1 MSVSYSRRMTDS
13 PAAQLYELVSTIAP
27 EKDPATVIR
36 LGDEHWPEIRERG
49 ANAHDAETC
58 RLVGLACALT
68 GRLDVVEVWR
78 SRAEIRFAEVGW
90 LDGTATV
97 ISSRALAELA
107 RANDDYVRGRTLD
120 AIEGSVAAYEIV
132 ETIGSLAQGGRS
144 APDEF
149 RIGDKAPGPDLTAR
163 FYWEKSGFFLL
174 LLGRF
179 AEARARYAR
188 AAEIARPGRGAAKVR
203 GGALL
208 VEYLAAKAGETIEI
222 DPEEIVAEQ
231 REVVAQTMDVGDPD
245 IHETAVHNL
254 EVFERGGDD
263 PKPYEVL

>member
-1 MSVSYSRRMTDS
+1 MTVSYSHRMSDS
-13 PAAQLYELVSTIAP
+13 AAAQLYDQVSTIAP
-27 EKDPATVIR
+27 EKDPTTVIR
-36 LGDEHWPEIRERG
+36 LGDEHWPEIRDRK
-49 ANAHDAETC
+49 ANPHDAETC

-68 GRLDVVEVWR
+68 SRYDAIEVWR

-97 ISSRALAELA
+97 ISSRALAELS
-107 RANDDYVRGRTLD
+107 RDNDDYARGRTLD
-120 AIEGSVAAYEIV
+120 VIEGSIAAYEIV
-132 ETIGSLAQGGRS
+132 ETISPLAQGGRS
-144 APDEF
+144 MPDEL

-179 AEARARYAR
+179 AESRVRYAR

-208 VEYLAAKAGETIEI
+208 VEYLAARAGEAIALGP
-222 DPEEIVAEQ
+222 DEIVAEQ
-231 REVVAQTMDVGDPD
+231 REVVAQTAEVGDPD
-245 IHETAVHNL
+245 IHDTAMHNL
-254 EVFERGGDD
+254 EVFERHGDD